1 MVKMIRGSLVADVH
15 ETMVED
21 YKKVGYVLYEEPK
34 KETKETKVEP
44 KKDDAEV
51 VTPKSKRQ

>member
-34 KETKETKVEP
+34 KETKVEP
-44 KKDDAEV
+44 KKDDTEV